1 MCRAFLRFSDVA
13 NLIVFATWR
22 LGPLLRSVQD
32 TGDLNRFLSDA
43 VNNDERQA
51 GDNHLSRVGLAAW
64 SATVRHLVQRGG
76 AFIDRVCHTA
86 GLRRAKTFCGV
97 IADMQKI
104 IRSGLRPANEH

>member
-22 LGPLLRSVQD
+22 LGPLQRSVQD

-51 GDNHLSRVGLAAW
+51 RDNHFPRVGLP
-64 SATVRHLVQRGG
+64 
-76 AFIDRVCHTA
+76 F
-86 GLRRAKTFCGV
+86 
-97 IADMQKI
+97 
-104 IRSGLRPANEH
+104 RSGPINGVACLPRLPEVPPGQKLYPVWRLEELH

>member
-51 GDNHLSRVGLAAW
+51 GDNHISRVGLAAW
-64 SATVRHLVQRGG
+64 SATVRHLVQRG
-76 AFIDRVCHTA
+76 A
-86 GLRRAKTFCGV
+86 L
-97 IADMQKI
+97 
-104 IRSGLRPANEH
+104 S